1 MKNGTLIKKG
11 ELMDKYMKFIFTI
24 IAVGIIG
31 INFQLFNEGIISK
44 ANASNTDLTKVQI
57 CDLVTCAKIDW
68 QGKLYVTTE

>member
-1 MKNGTLIKKG
+1 
-11 ELMDKYMKFIFTI
+11 MDKYTKFILTI

-68 QGKLYVTTE
+68 QGKLHVTTE